1 MAETYFR
8 ITNTVALLAWIALLI
23 FPGRRWVSGWLCA
36 TLVPGALA
44 ASYAAVIGWRLLA
57 GNDLPE
63 DLTTLDGLRAGF
75 SDDWVMAAAWTHY
88 LAFDMVVGAWI
99 ARDAIRVGVPA
110 LARVPALA
118 LTFLLGPAGYLLYLV
133 VRGTQGGGL
142 RVDDGRTAPAA
153 SDTV

>member
-1 MAETYFR
+1 MADTYFR
-8 ITNTVALLAWIALLI
+8 ITNTVAALAWIALLI

-44 ASYAAVIGWRLLA
+44 ASYAAVIGWRLWA
-57 GNDLPE
+57 GNDLPD

-99 ARDAIRVGVPA
+99 ARDAVRLGLPWP
-110 LARVPALA
+110 LRTLA
-118 LTFLLGPAGYLLYLV
+118 LVFTFMLGPVGLLLHLVTRRLLRGSSAG
-133 VRGTQGGGL
+133 
-142 RVDDGRTAPAA
+142 DDEAA
-153 SDTV
+153 ERPRP